1 MHPDIFT
8 PGTCLVIVLLCCLTT
23 NAPLTGKHIFKDN
36 HNWAAFHLAEKDN
49 LREIEINEVN
59 KMLSCKDESRGFF
72 TYECEHCGIT
82 KTVLFGCNS
91 RICTNCGK
99 NHTDKWAK
107 SLGNALFNVP
117 HRHTVLTIP
126 DALWPIVRR
135 NRFLYKVLMDAAIA
149 AINDTISYKHRNGRL
164 TAGAIVVLHPF
175 SKRMSNNPHLHI
187 LVTEGGFGK
196 CGRFIHQK
204 IIPFN
209 AMRKTWQYQVLTQ
222 FKAAL
227 PKTRGFVLGI
237 WNLHLF

>member
-1 MHPDIFT
+1 
-8 PGTCLVIVLLCCLTT
+8 
-23 NAPLTGKHIFKDN
+23 
-36 HNWAAFHLAEKDN
+36 
-49 LREIEINEVN
+49 
-59 KMLSCKDESRGFF
+59 
-72 TYECEHCGIT
+72 
-82 KTVLFGCNS
+82 
-91 RICTNCGK
+91 
-99 NHTDKWAK
+99 
-107 SLGNALFNVP
+107 
-117 HRHTVLTIP
+117 
-126 DALWPIVRR
+126 
-135 NRFLYKVLMDAAIA
+135 MDAAIA

-196 CGRFIHQK
+196 CCRFIHQK

-209 AMRKTWQYQVLTQ
+209 AMQKTWQYQVLTQ